1 MPRYDS
7 PATRI
12 VEALGGKNG
21 RCNCPVEEHR
31 TPLSLAVRDGATTSI
46 VVHCH
51 AGCSPL
57 DVLRE
62 LRQRGLM
69 EDDERRP
76 FRPRRPQPSA
86 DRSILQYLL
95 DLLQPISRTPVETY
109 LRSRGLDLP
118 SNGHHLRYLPARPPK
133 HPWPTMAA
141 IVTDF
146 TDAHRILTLHLT
158 RLAADGAGKAPLPK
172 REQRSYLAGLPKKGG
187 VIRLCDDADV
197 TLRLGLAEG
206 VETALSL
213 TTTFRRD
220 RNRFEPVWA
229 ALDAGNLG
237 ALPVVSGLETLV
249 IYADRGEAGEQA
261 ANALAQRWLA
271 DDREVLVAVAPGDD
285 WNLAGAP

>member
-1 MPRYDS
+1 MLLWY
-7 PATRI
+7 
-12 VEALGGKNG
+12 
-21 RCNCPVEEHR
+21 CF
-31 TPLSLAVRDGATTSI
+31 
-46 VVHCH
+46 
-51 AGCSPL
+51 AGC
-57 DVLRE
+57 DGRDIGRE
-62 LRQRGLM
+62 LCRRGLLPVSRM
-69 EDDERRP
+69 AATADRP
-76 FRPRRPQPSA
+76 QRKRCPQPSP
-86 DRSILQYLL
+86 DRAKLRWLL
-95 DLLQPISRTPVETY
+95 SKVKPIEGTPAEVY

-118 SNGHHLRYLPARPPK
+118 PPGHHLRYLPARPPK

-146 TDAHRILTLHLT
+146 TDAQRILTLHLT

-172 REQRSYLAGLPKKGG
+172 HEQRSYLAGLPKKGG
-187 VIRLCDDADV
+187 VIRLCNDADL

-206 VETALSL
+206 VETALSI
-213 TTTFRRD
+213 TTTFWRD

-237 ALPVVSGLETLV
+237 ALPVVGGLESLV
-249 IYADRGEAGEQA
+249 IYADHGEAGEQA